1 MIRAGASRVC
11 AVTQSIRTRW
21 DLVRNAS
28 FQAYIKLTESE
39 TLGMRAQSSVLIT
52 PLG

>member
-11 AVTQSIRTRW
+11 AF
-21 DLVRNAS
+21 LMRNAS
-28 FQAYIKLTESE
+28 LQAYTELTESE
-39 TLGMRAQSSVLIT
+39 TLGVGAQSPVLVN